1 MHIFFGF
8 FLKRIKILNMV
19 KMLFGKLRGHL
30 CQRGGQRLVDNPSTN
45 LRNKEPTQADHKQET
60 KAKQK

>member
-1 MHIFFGF
+1 
-8 FLKRIKILNMV
+8 MV

-30 CQRGGQRLVDNPSTN
+30 CQRGGQQLVDNPSTS
-45 LRNKEPTQADHKQET
+45 LRNKEPAQSDHKQET

>member
-1 MHIFFGF
+1 
-8 FLKRIKILNMV
+8 MV

-45 LRNKEPTQADHKQET
+45 LRNKEPTQSDHKEET